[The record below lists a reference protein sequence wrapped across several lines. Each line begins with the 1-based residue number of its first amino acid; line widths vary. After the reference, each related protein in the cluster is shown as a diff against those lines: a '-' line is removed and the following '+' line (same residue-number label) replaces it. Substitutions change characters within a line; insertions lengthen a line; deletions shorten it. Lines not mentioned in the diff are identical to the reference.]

1 MAIDPAPIDDLE
13 QTLRLAVEAA
23 VGSVFTKGNQVT
35 VLKNGVEIFPSM
47 LEAIRGAEKSI
58 EFLTFIYWRG
68 DIAKEFADAL
78 SAQARAGVRVRVL
91 LDAFGSRP
99 MRDEL
104 ISLMKDA
111 GVSVERFRPIIRWK
125 LWESDHRT
133 HRKIL
138 IVDDSI
144 GFTGGVGIAEEWQGD
159 ATGPAEWRDTHF
171 RVVGPA
177 VTALRSVFL
186 TDWRD
191 TGNAITSADVT
202 VDRPEEAGE
211 SLVAVVDGSAQIG
224 YGDAEL
230 ALEALVAVAS
240 KTIRIQTPYLNPTW
254 ELVELLEEAVG
265 RGVEVNLLI
274 PGPHIDKRI
283 SRVMGRE
290 ISQRL
295 IEAGVTV
302 WEYQPTMMHV
312 KAFLVD
318 DVLSL
323 VGSINVNRRSTEKD
337 EEVAL
342 AICDRDVTAR
352 LVAHFSEDLKQSELV
367 SAEDP
372 SLVQRAKAAL
382 VRPLIHEM

>member
-372 SLVQRAKAAL
+372 SLVQRVKAAL